1 MSMYVTI
8 KTQFK
13 DPNCLVSAL
22 AETGQWT
29 KEQIEVHEE
38 AQNLYGYHGDI
49 RQDKAHIII
58 RRQHIGSA
66 SNDIGFVKGEDGSY
80 SAIISKYDSGKYDA
94 KWIGTLKYNYG
105 YEVTRKQAKTRGL
118 RVERQTLPNGNRA
131 VVVTGYR

>member
-13 DPNCLVSAL
+13 NKECLVSAL
-22 AETGQWT
+22 METGNWT
-29 KEQIEVHEE
+29 KEQVEVHEE
-38 AQNLYGYHGDI
+38 ARNLYGYHGDI
-49 RQDKAHIII
+49 REDKAHIII
-58 RRQHIGSA
+58 RRQHVGGA

-80 SAIISKYDSGKYDA
+80 SAIISQYDSMKHNA

-105 YEVTRKQAKTRGL
+105 YHVTRQQAKTRGL
-118 RVERQTLPNGNRA
+118 RVERQVLPNGNRA